1 MPSNVF
7 RWDELE
13 IIRKDAEILFG
24 GGQKP
29 EKKQREQGC
38 DYLEYVLC
46 LVYAYGWHDAEEIVG
61 IVPFPDGKDTE
72 TVNLEI
78 EDKTFRERI
87 TEDSSYEEV
96 LRIIDT
102 EAHRDYNTG
111 VFDAAK
117 ASGANVRKMW
127 NTMLDDK
134 VRETHRYL
142 EGIEIGIDD
151 LFYSESGAS
160 ALYPGGFGDPTED
173 IGCRCFLT
181 LRVVLNDE

>member
-1 MPSNVF
+1 MRSNVF

-13 IIRKDAEILFG
+13 IIRKYAETLFTG
-24 GGQKP
+24 ERP
-29 EKKQREQGC
+29 DKKEVEQFG

-61 IVPFPDGKDTE
+61 IVPFPEGEDTR
-72 TVNLEI
+72 TVNREI
-78 EDKTFRERI
+78 DDKTFRDRI
-87 TEDSSYEEV
+87 TEESSYEEV

-102 EAHRDYNTG
+102 ETHWDYNAAMYT
-111 VFDAAK
+111 AAK
-117 ASGANVRKMW
+117 ASGVNVRKMW
-127 NTMLDDK
+127 NTMLDDL

-142 EGIEIGIDD
+142 EGIEIGLND

-160 ALYPGGFGDPTED
+160 ALFPGGFGDPSED

-181 LRVVLNDE
+181 LRVVNDE